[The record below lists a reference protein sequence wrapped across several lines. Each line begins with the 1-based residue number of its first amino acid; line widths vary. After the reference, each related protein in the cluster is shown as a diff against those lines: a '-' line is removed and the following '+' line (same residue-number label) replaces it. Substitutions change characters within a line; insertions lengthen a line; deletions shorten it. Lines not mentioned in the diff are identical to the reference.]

1 MAQLVRKREGRVFLG
16 VCAGLADWWQVDR
29 TVLRVLYV
37 LVSVC
42 SAAFPGILC
51 YLVLGILMPPE
62 EDSAPPAGTPPADP
76 PPADPPSAGPPP
88 PPDPSA

>member
-1 MAQLVRKREGRVFLG
+1 MASLARKRDGRILLG

-29 TVLRVLYV
+29 TLLRVLYV

-51 YLVLGILMPPE
+51 YLVLGILMSPE
-62 EDSAPPAGTPPADP
+62 EDPDPPAA
-76 PPADPPSAGPPP
+76 PPP
-88 PPDPSA
+88 PPSDPA

>member
-1 MAQLVRKREGRVFLG
+1 MASLARKRDGRLLLG

-29 TVLRVLYV
+29 TLLRVLYV

-62 EDSAPPAGTPPADP
+62 QDPDPPAA
-76 PPADPPSAGPPP
+76 PPP
-88 PPDPSA
+88 PPSDPA

>member
-62 EDSAPPAGTPPADP
+62 EDAAPPPAAP
-76 PPADPPSAGPPP
+76 PPADPPSAEPPP
-88 PPDPSA
+88 PPPNPSA

>member
-1 MAQLVRKREGRVFLG
+1 MAQLVRPREGRLVLG
-16 VCAGLADWWQVDR
+16 VCAGLADWWSVDR
-29 TVLRVLYV
+29 TLLRILYV

-62 EDSAPPAGTPPADP
+62 EEPAAPATPPP
-76 PPADPPSAGPPP
+76 PPAD
-88 PPDPSA
+88 